1 MEEQSSIHAIF
12 EEVQTQS
19 ENEEAWLCAINT
31 SKTAREIDIT
41 LLHKNNLQ
49 QVDTYREQNQD
60 HCIKKVSTS
69 ITQSKQRKS
78 QLVKRHLREK
88 EKLLFNN
95 KGVLIRRTASVD
107 QIVIPPSL

>member
-41 LLHKNNLQ
+41 LFHKNNLQ
-49 QVDTYREQNQD
+49 QVDTYHEQNQD

-69 ITQSKQRKS
+69 ITQSKQRKP